1 MISYSANMKRPPTV
15 PFAKLLPS
23 LPLLLLLICCACS
36 FKYVL
41 SYLRCVRHADSHL
54 ALPDS
59 PAQLRQLRAEAE
71 YYNLPGLAQACSLG
85 KWATAGLLCSANR
98 QQQQQQQQ
106 LLGAASWPGQLPHA
120 QQQQQQ
126 ANGMYREPTFSLLQR
141 QHSSANGS
149 SEPSRSSSLNG
160 AMQAARDHVRH
171 PHTAAGGLNP
181 AASVGTA
188 ADAPVAGED
197 VMVTLQEQHAQLMP
211 ALAQAVSTA
220 QQLRATQQQ
229 AWAANAQWQQLVDL
243 VLKHLLH
250 LPLAAQQPDLVAAL
264 ANPEPSARLEFL
276 LLYYPVGEVR
286 VEVECRVVPDSAATA
301 STAAIAAA
309 AAAAAGAGA
318 AVCSS
323 PQSRPSARD
332 PTGRAYSTSP
342 VNASVSSRPS
352 TPVGSD
358 AAAAAAVAVA
368 AAAAAVGGVSGVT
381 PGPGWGSVT
390 VYHKYVI
397 REAPEKFVLTTHM
410 PGEGR
415 SVAEAPRASFKQELN
430 R

>member
-1 MISYSANMKRPPTV
+1 
-15 PFAKLLPS
+15 
-23 LPLLLLLICCACS
+23 
-36 FKYVL
+36 VL

-59 PAQLRQLRAEAE
+59 PSQLRQLRAEAE
-71 YYNLPGLAQACSLG
+71 YYNLPGLAQAASLG

-98 QQQQQQQQ
+98 QPPQQQQ

-120 QQQQQQ
+120 QQQQQQQQQ

-171 PHTAAGGLNP
+171 PHTATEGLIP
-181 AASVGTA
+181 DASVLSAA

-197 VMVTLQEQHAQLMP
+197 VIVTLQAQHAQLMP

-220 QQLRATQQQ
+220 QQLRTVQQQ
-229 AWAANAQWQQLVDL
+229 AWAANAQWQQLADL

-250 LPLAAQQPDLVAAL
+250 LPIAAQQPDLVSAL

-286 VEVECRVVPDSAATA
+286 VEVECRVVPDSAAAA

-323 PQSRPSARD
+323 PSPHSSPSARD

-342 VNASVSSRPS
+342 VNAAVSSRPG

-358 AAAAAAVAVA
+358 AAAAAAVAAA

-381 PGPGWGSVT
+381 PGPGWGGVT

-397 REAPEKFVLTTHM
+397 REAPDKFVLTTHM
-410 PGEGR
+410 PGEGQA
-415 SVAEAPRASFKQELN
+415 VAEAPRASFKQELN
-430 R
+430 RCGMQRCC